1 MKIVVT
7 GSSGFIGSSLVESL
21 ARDGHYVIGISR
33 QACSSFHGRTA
44 ECHPCDVESDEAR
57 QAAAAGDY
65 IVHLAALAD
74 ASLSTG
80 QPLLYNR
87 VNAGGTLNML
97 EAARLSGAGFILAS
111 TQRVYRP
118 QLAPLKEDLALE
130 PMDPYGY
137 SKVVAEKW
145 VEMYRR
151 FYGLRTTVAR
161 FFSVYG
167 VGQRP
172 GKGLSGVVALFVA
185 RALAGEDM
193 IVDSRTRRDFTYVA
207 DVVQGVRSIIEAP
220 AAAGKTYNIA
230 TGIGYSLAELASLV
244 RETCGS
250 RSEIVFSG
258 EAGEGQ
264 NYIAD
269 LSRARED
276 LGYRPT
282 IDLRQG
288 LKLYADWMRNLR

>member
-7 GSSGFIGSSLVESL
+7 GSSGFIGSSMVEAL

-33 QACSSFHGRTA
+33 QASSPHAA
-44 ECHPCDVESDEAR
+44 ENHLFDIESPEAR
-57 QAAAAGDY
+57 EAAASGDY
-65 IVHLAALAD
+65 IVHLAALSD
-74 ASLSTG
+74 ASLSMG

-97 EAARLSGAGFILAS
+97 EAARQSGAGFVLAS
-111 TQRVYRP
+111 TQRVYGP
-118 QLAPLKEDLALE
+118 QPEPLTEDLTLQ
-130 PMDPYGY
+130 PVDPYGY

-145 VEMYRR
+145 VEMYGR

-172 GKGLSGVVALFVA
+172 GKGLSGVVALFVS
-185 RALAGEDM
+185 RALAGEDL
-193 IVDSRTRRDFTYVA
+193 IVDSKTRRDFTYVA
-207 DVVQGVRSIIEAP
+207 DVVRGVRSIIEAP
-220 AAAGKTYNIA
+220 APGGKTYNIA
-230 TGIGYSLAELASLV
+230 TGTGYSLAELASLI

-250 RSEIVFSG
+250 RSRILFSG
-258 EAGEGQ
+258 DGGEGQ

-269 LSRARED
+269 LSRARDD
-276 LGYRPT
+276 LGYRPS
-282 IDLRQG
+282 IDLQQG
-288 LKLYADWMRNLR
+288 LRLYVDWMRTLR

>member
-1 MKIVVT
+1 MRVVVT
-7 GSSGFIGSSLVESL
+7 GSSGFIGCNVVAAL

-33 QACSSFHGRTA
+33 EANSPHAA
-44 ECHPCDVESDEAR
+44 ENHLCEIESIEAR
-57 QAAAAGDY
+57 EAAATGEY
-65 IVHLAALAD
+65 IVHLAALSD
-74 ASLSTG
+74 ASLSMS

-97 EAARLSGAGFILAS
+97 EAARQSRSGFILAS
-111 TQRVYRP
+111 TQRIYRP
-118 QLAPLKEDLALE
+118 QPEPLKEELTAG
-130 PMDPYGY
+130 PVDPYGY

-145 VEMYRR
+145 VEMYGR

-161 FFSVYG
+161 LFSVYG

-185 RALAGEDM
+185 KALAGEHM
-193 IVDSRTRRDFTYVA
+193 VVDSRTRRDFTYVA
-207 DVVQGVRSIIEAP
+207 DVVRGLRSIIEAP
-220 AAAGKTYNIA
+220 DPAGKTYNIA
-230 TGIGYSLAELASLV
+230 TGIGYSLAELASQV
-244 RETCGS
+244 REACGS
-250 RSEIVFSG
+250 PSGIVHIG
-258 EAGEGQ
+258 DCGEGQ

-269 LSRARED
+269 LSRATED

-288 LKLYADWMRNLR
+288 LRLYVDWMRTPG